1 MGTFGTPSQILTDNG
16 TQFVNELI
24 KELLQVLG
32 VQHLTILAYS
42 KEENAIV
49 ERANKEVL
57 RHLRNIVFKH
67 NEIAKWSKHY
77 LPLVQRI
84 INTSR
89 VDSHRAVP
97 AELLFGNAIT
107 LDRGVLLPF
116 TAITDNR
123 QSLSKW
129 AADMVTQQQKLMQ
142 SAAAIKRQKD
152 QLHIAEADRRRT
164 TYKVGDYVLL
174 EYQSSFMVKGRPP
187 NKLLPNLKGPMRV
200 ISKIG
205 DKYKLESLIDGRD
218 EEVHVSKIHP
228 YHFDP
233 THTSPRDAAL
243 RDVLTLFDVEEVLDH
258 RGDKKKRK
266 ELEFHVKFLGWG
278 AEHNLWLPYSELR
291 NNRALHTYLLNN
303 RMRSLIP
310 NKFREN
316 QRI

>member
-1 MGTFGTPSQILTDNG
+1 
-16 TQFVNELI
+16 
-24 KELLQVLG
+24 
-32 VQHLTILAYS
+32 
-42 KEENAIV
+42 
-49 ERANKEVL
+49 
-57 RHLRNIVFKH
+57 
-67 NEIAKWSKHY
+67 
-77 LPLVQRI
+77 
-84 INTSR
+84 
-89 VDSHRAVP
+89 
-97 AELLFGNAIT
+97 
-107 LDRGVLLPF
+107 
-116 TAITDNR
+116 
-123 QSLSKW
+123 
-129 AADMVTQQQKLMQ
+129 
-142 SAAAIKRQKD
+142 
-152 QLHIAEADRRRT
+152 
-164 TYKVGDYVLL
+164 
-174 EYQSSFMVKGRPP
+174 MVKGRPP

-291 NNRALHTYLLNN
+291 DNRALHTYLLNN
-303 RMRSLIP
+303 RMRSLVP